1 MSTVK
6 ADTLTSTEFA
16 GDLTLGASGDTVTV
30 AADSVIIDKVQ
41 DKGGNTLWDYSTGEF
56 VSPKIEFASQNL
68 KHLMTATAT
77 GASSVS
83 FASMIDSTY
92 DVYIWKFININ
103 PATNSSL
110 LRFQVNAVGKSGFDE
125 TITSSFFRA
134 YHAEA
139 DNSSGVSYQ
148 DSYGL
153 HNTTGYCTITR
164 DTGNEADEC
173 CSGELR
179 LFRPSNT
186 TYVKHFYSTFVTNTS
201 DDQVHNTYVA
211 GYINTTE
218 AINQIDFKMDN
229 SSLYDGIIKMYGL
242 LG

>member
-6 ADTLTSTEFA
+6 ADTLTSKDFA
-16 GDLTLGASGDTVTV
+16 SDLTLGASGDTVTV

-110 LRFQVNAVGKSGFDE
+110 LRFQVNAVGQTGWNE

-153 HNTTGYCTITR
+153 HNSTGYCTITR

-173 CSGELR
+173 CTGELY
-179 LFRPSNT
+179 LFKPSDT
-186 TYVKHFYSTFVTNTS
+186 TYVKQFYSTFVTNTS
-201 DDQVHNTYVA
+201 DDQVHNTYVG
-211 GYINTTE
+211 GYINTTA
-218 AINQIDFKMDN
+218 AINQINFRMDN